1 MKVKYLKY
9 IPLQEMVEAGMDE
22 KEIILANVV
31 MAFSKDDKEL
41 RAGFDN
47 IAEAVPSSN
56 RTVRRTLESLQKK
69 GFVNI
74 ASGYKQRNA
83 NTYYPT
89 KKLKSLYGQNGHINK
104 AKLATHTPKGYVKKP
119 EGFSLAKN
127 YGLLKEY
134 QSDLENFNESYALER
149 LNTRINIKKN
159 T

>member
-9 IPLQEMVEAGMDE
+9 VPLQAMVEAGMDE

-31 MAFSKDDKEL
+31 MAFSRDDKEL

-83 NTYYPT
+83 NT
-89 KKLKSLYGQNGHINK
+89 
-104 AKLATHTPKGYVKKP
+104 HT
-119 EGFSLAKN
+119 FA
-127 YGLLKEY
+127 
-134 QSDLENFNESYALER
+134 R
-149 LNTRINIKKN
+149 
-159 T
+159 